1 MSGRKL
7 SGPQAAARAGIK
19 PATWRHYVHKGL
31 APTPDGREEVS
42 GHPWWWEA
50 TVDQWMVSRP
60 GRGGWRKSGE
70 SPCSDTT

>member
-42 GHPWWWEA
+42 GHPWWWET
-50 TVDQWMVSRP
+50 TVDRWLAARP
-60 GRGGWRKSGE
+60 GRGARTDLRRQ
-70 SPCSDTT
+70 P